1 MTDNKSKD
9 KFSARPPYLGY
20 LYQGI
25 YALYLILRS
34 ENLNESISIEKLDG
48 IDFSGNKLVQ
58 MKHHVN
64 EESLSDGS
72 EDLWKTIRVWSEH
85 LINGNISLSDDLI
98 LTLITTAKASE
109 GHIAALLRDD
119 TKRDPAEACKKL
131 CEYAKLHSA
140 KHKKDS
146 KLKVAF
152 DTFQKLTKT
161 QLSELVKRIWIIDG
175 SPDISEIPNKIK
187 NMFHGIHLDHRDAV
201 FERLMGWWESKISEH
216 LQNESSV
223 PISKFEVQ
231 ETLAYIADEYK
242 SDNLPSRYKDE
253 KCSIDLEQDSRR
265 FVTHLKKITDLKK
278 DRRVLE
284 RAILFFYRASL
295 ERYDWL
301 ETKGLLKTN
310 EISDYEQRLRN
321 EWEEQVE
328 DVRHSRDDDFEDLE
342 DTEKRKAGW
351 DIFSKTRKL
360 GIRIRQRVE
369 GDYIM
374 QGSYHILANEDK
386 VAWHPDEI
394 LEILSTE
401 END

>member
-20 LYQGI
+20 IYQGI
-25 YALYLILRS
+25 YALYLILKA
-34 ENLNESISIEKLDG
+34 ENSDVNIFIEGLDD
-48 IDFSGNKLVQ
+48 IDLDGNKLNQ
-58 MKHHVN
+58 IKYHTD
-64 EESLSDGS
+64 EKSLTDGS
-72 EDLWKTIRVWSEH
+72 EDLWKTVRVWSEH
-85 LINGNISLSDDLI
+85 LINGHISLSDDLI

-140 KHKKDS
+140 KHKEDS

-152 DTFQKLTKT
+152 DTFQKLTET
-161 QLSELVKRIWIIDG
+161 QQSELVKRIWIIDD
-175 SPDISEIPNKIK
+175 SPNISETLNKIK
-187 NMFHGIHLDHRDAV
+187 NMFHGIHPDHRDAV
-201 FERLMGWWESKISEH
+201 FERLMGWWESEIIKH

-223 PISKFEVQ
+223 PISKLEVEQ
-231 ETLAYIADEYK
+231 RLANIADGYK
-242 SDNLPSRYKDE
+242 SNNLPTLYKDE
-253 KCSIDLEQDSRR
+253 KCSIVLEQDNRR

-284 RAILFFYRASL
+284 RAILFFERASH
-295 ERYDWL
+295 ERSDWL
-301 ETKGLLKTN
+301 ATRGLLKLN
-310 EISDYEQRLRN
+310 EISSYEQKLRDK
-321 EWEEQVE
+321 WEEQVE

-351 DIFSKTRKL
+351 NIFSKTRKL
-360 GIRIRQRVE
+360 DIRIRPEVKE
-369 GDYIM
+369 EYIM
-374 QGSYHILANEDK
+374 QGNYHILADQNR

>member
-20 LYQGI
+20 LCQGI
-25 YALYLILRS
+25 YALYRILRS
-34 ENLNESISIEKLDG
+34 ENLNESISIEKLDD